1 MEQVIA
7 RPEVEMVWVG
17 GGEGTEG
24 LGMMHG
30 ARARHGRRI
39 NRTPRLRANDNRPP
53 YEAQVDGLIAEARDR
68 EKSKEEPGGG

>member
-1 MEQVIA
+1 
-7 RPEVEMVWVG
+7 
-17 GGEGTEG
+17 
-24 LGMMHG
+24 MMHG